1 MAACGSSGGSSDS
14 GKTDSKDKSTASSTA
29 ENGSGEVEKI
39 IVSFPT
45 WTGAPADTEK
55 VQEAINDITRDK
67 IGVEVELSITDFGS
81 FNQNTTLA
89 LSANEEV
96 DVLVCVGFPYQTGI
110 QQGYLSDLEENDL
123 LATYGPDI
131 AEAVGQ
137 DNIDACRVNGVLY
150 GLPSN
155 RDIAQGRGCAAI
167 ATEYLDGIGYEVN
180 SDDEIVKISL
190 DELNDIYAQLH
201 EKYPDKEVYRPTTNS
216 MSQFSNVDSLGGN
229 VFGVLL
235 DYGQNLDVV
244 NLFESDFYKDYC
256 ARLYDYNQKGYISA
270 DASTDTT
277 AVGELVKAGTLMSY
291 TTGGKPGIKA
301 QETTLTGRDMT
312 IFQTLDDYISS
323 TSVAGM
329 PWSIPISAQ
338 HKEAA
343 MKFLNE
349 CYTNADIANLLAW
362 GIEGTHYK
370 IGDDGLATYADGVD
384 ASNSGWNHSMGWMM
398 PNQFLT
404 HVWEGNDPELW
415 TEMKEFNTNA
425 KVSKASGFSFDSTNV
440 ANELTAVQNVYNEYQ
455 TSVEYGFVDP
465 ETGIAEMND
474 KMMTA
479 GLQKIIDEKKAQLA
493 AWQEANK

>member
-1 MAACGSSGGSSDS
+1 MRA
-14 GKTDSKDKSTASSTA
+14 
-29 ENGSGEVEKI
+29 
-39 IVSFPT
+39 
-45 WTGAPADTEK
+45 
-55 VQEAINDITRDK
+55 NDVK
-67 IGVEVELSITDFGS
+67 Y
-81 FNQNTTLA
+81 
-89 LSANEEV
+89 
-96 DVLVCVGFPYQTGI
+96 DV
-110 QQGYLSDLEENDL
+110 
-123 LATYGPDI
+123 
-131 AEAVGQ
+131 
-137 DNIDACRVNGVLY
+137 
-150 GLPSN
+150 
-155 RDIAQGRGCAAI
+155 
-167 ATEYLDGIGYEVN
+167 
-180 SDDEIVKISL
+180 
-190 DELNDIYAQLH
+190 
-201 EKYPDKEVYRPTTNS
+201 
-216 MSQFSNVDSLGGN
+216 
-229 VFGVLL
+229 
-235 DYGQNLDVV
+235 
-244 NLFESDFYKDYC
+244 
-256 ARLYDYNQKGYISA
+256 
-270 DASTDTT
+270 
-277 AVGELVKAGTLMSY
+277 
-291 TTGGKPGIKA
+291 
-301 QETTLTGRDMT
+301 
-312 IFQTLDDYISS
+312 QTLDDYISS
-323 TSVAGM
+323 TSVASM
-329 PWSIPISAQ
+329 PWTIPISAQ

-404 HVWEGNDPELW
+404 HVWEGNDPDLW